1 MRQKNGLCSE
11 GIGLAYAEHRPIR
24 LMDKCNDRS
33 FPHPHPR
40 KHQYKC
46 SRSCI
51 RCCSK
56 SSHTRG
62 RRACLRLSRPDTAV
76 LWRHTLLPSRSGSS
90 LDRVSRHDLSERG
103 HCDSTDFVEGES
115 AIVEI
120 PIAIPCDCHA
130 SKHGER
136 EGGDCDLH
144 GCFSTGRSKARCSK
158 MC

>member
-1 MRQKNGLCSE
+1 MRT
-11 GIGLAYAEHRPIR
+11 IIY
-24 LMDKCNDRS
+24 KCNDQS
-33 FPHPHPR
+33 FPHRHPR
-40 KHQYKC
+40 KHQK
-46 SRSCI
+46 RSNRFYI
-51 RCCSK
+51 QCCCK
-56 SSHTRG
+56 AFHTRS
-62 RRACLRLSRPDTAV
+62 RRACRSLARPDTAF
-76 LWRHTLLPSRSGSS
+76 LLRYTLLPSRSGSS

-130 SKHGER
+130 RKHGER